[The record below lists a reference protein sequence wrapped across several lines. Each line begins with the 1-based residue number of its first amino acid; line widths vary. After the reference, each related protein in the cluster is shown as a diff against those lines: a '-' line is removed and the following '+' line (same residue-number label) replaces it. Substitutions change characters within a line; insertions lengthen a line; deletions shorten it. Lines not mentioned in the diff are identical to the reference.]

1 MRDTALDELAE
12 LVVTAWHTL
21 YGADPLRAGEID
33 TLGPGAEARGALDRA
48 LRRRFPGSPG
58 LGGAWAGAQLRHG
71 GPLRIDPQASAL
83 DILRA
88 VEVADAAAE
97 QQLNAFVDAVLRP
110 GGGPSSTSP
119 GS

>member
-1 MRDTALDELAE
+1 MAGLDVAL
-12 LVVTAWHTL
+12 
-21 YGADPLRAGEID
+21 ADPSRPFFLDWQVPPEDHPPMLAVC
-33 TLGPGAEARGALDRA
+33 RGLLA
-48 LRRRFPGSPG
+48 P
-58 LGGAWAGAQLRHG
+58 G